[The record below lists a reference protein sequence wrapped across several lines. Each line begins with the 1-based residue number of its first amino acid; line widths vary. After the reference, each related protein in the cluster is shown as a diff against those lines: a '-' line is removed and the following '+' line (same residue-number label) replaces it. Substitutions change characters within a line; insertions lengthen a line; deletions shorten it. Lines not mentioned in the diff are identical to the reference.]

1 MRPTEVVLGMIGLK
15 LADRI
20 TPGIC
25 TGPPR
30 LMTTRRSNHRLRFG
44 ETTSPSEGK
53 PQPTEVNRGTNSA
66 IRESSQE
73 GQRGTPINKRYRSA
87 SKELMNERP
96 GPEIKAIRKIR
107 CSTRRRRRG
116 SAQPRCSETRC
127 LESSPD
133 RTNAE
138 NQWTPSST
146 EKASKPSSERESG
159 AKAALLLLSEA
170 LKLSRE
176 RESGANAAPI
186 QYQCKSF
193 LVHFNKVGRTRHI
206 RKSGRMPSQ
215 RKRRWLE
222 SRPRSPWKIQAPYQ
236 EK

>member
-1 MRPTEVVLGMIGLK
+1 MRPTDVVLGIIGLR
-15 LADRI
+15 LADQI

-25 TGPPR
+25 IGPPR
-30 LMTTRRSNHRLRFG
+30 LMNTRRSNHRVRFG
-44 ETTSPSEGK
+44 ETTSPSDGK
-53 PQPTEVNRGTNSA
+53 PQPTQVNRGTNSA

-87 SKELMNERP
+87 SKELTNERP

-107 CSTRRRRRG
+107 CSTRGRRRG
-116 SAQPRCSETRC
+116 PAQPRCPETPC

-159 AKAALLLLSEA
+159 AEAALILLSEVI
-170 LKLSRE
+170 KLSRE
-176 RESGANAAPI
+176 RESGAKAAPI

-206 RKSGRMPSQ
+206 RKT
-215 RKRRWLE
+215 
-222 SRPRSPWKIQAPYQ
+222 
-236 EK
+236 